1 MKILVC
7 TQEFPPDGAGI
18 AYMVQA
24 VTKHISCG
32 MDEITICS
40 PSGPDIVVGK
50 RSYIH
55 HFGVFGLLH
64 YWVQVYRYIRK
75 NGENFEL
82 FWYHNPFFLFF
93 PKNLPSLVTFHST
106 YRGEYLNQVWSGNLS
121 RFYKLLA
128 QWIEAWCIHGIPRD
142 SRITCVGPA
151 LAEEIQA
158 IRGVAGDVLVIPNG
172 VDVSV
177 FYPAIP
183 DKGVFRE
190 RLGIPD
196 GSPVVLFLGRLT
208 SQKDPC
214 SLLPVFRCLQKQD
227 PPVSLIIG
235 GRGELSGHLQ
245 QEVVELGL
253 SRVHIIGYVDDA
265 DLPSLYRTA
274 DFFIMPS
281 RYEGGSPPL
290 SLAQALASGLPAIVP
305 DIPCFDFITKAACGI
320 QVSFSDVAGAARKIG
335 TFIAGFRGLPEGKR
349 EIRQAKNEYTLSALN
364 ARRYAV
370 EILDWKRI
378 ADLYQGFMEP
388 PCVPIERSAR
398 DQGAVDENKR

>member
-1 MKILVC
+1 
-7 TQEFPPDGAGI
+7 
-18 AYMVQA
+18 
-24 VTKHISCG
+24 
-32 MDEITICS
+32 
-40 PSGPDIVVGK
+40 
-50 RSYIH
+50 
-55 HFGVFGLLH
+55 
-64 YWVQVYRYIRK
+64 VQVYRYIRK